1 MVIYKTDQEIDLL
14 RKSGHLVC
22 KTLAEVAK
30 NIKPDVSTSFLD
42 KIAEEFIRDNG
53 GIPGFKGYNNYPATL
68 CTSINNAVVHGI
80 PSDKE
85 ILKDG
90 DIVSVDCGVI
100 LNNYHGDSAFTFEVG
115 EVKNDVKKLLQVT
128 RECLILGLQKAKQ
141 GNRIGDI
148 ASEIQK
154 HAEKES
160 YSVVRELVGHGIG
173 QNLHESP
180 DVPNYGK
187 NGTGMLIRTG
197 LVICIEPMINMGKRN
212 VMMDKDGW
220 TIRTVDRKP
229 SAHFELTV
237 AVNDREP
244 DILGT
249 FDYIDEVLKK

>member
-14 RKSGHLVC
+14 RKSAHLVC

-30 NIKPDVSTSFLD
+30 HVSPGVSTSFLD

-53 GIPGFKGYNNYPATL
+53 GVPGFKGYNKYPATL
-68 CTSINNAVVHGI
+68 CTSVNSTVVHGI

-187 NGTGMLIRTG
+187 NGTGVLIRKG

-212 VMMDKDGW
+212 VMMGKDGW
-220 TIRTVDRKP
+220 TISTADRKP

-237 AVNDREP
+237 AVNDGEP
-244 DILGT
+244 DVLGT

>member
-1 MVIYKTDQEIDLL
+1 MVVYKNDQEVELL

-30 NIKPDVSTSFLD
+30 YITPGVSTLFLD

-53 GIPGFKGYNNYPATL
+53 GIPGFKGYNKYPATL
-68 CTSINNAVVHGI
+68 CTSVNSSVVHGI
-80 PSDKE
+80 PSEKE
-85 ILKDG
+85 VLKSG
-90 DIVSVDCGVI
+90 DIISVDCGVI
-100 LNNYHGDSAFTFEVG
+100 LNSFYGDSAFTFEVG
-115 EVKNDVKKLLQVT
+115 EVENDVKKLLQVT

-148 ASEIQK
+148 ASVIQK
-154 HAEKES
+154 HAEMES

-173 QNLHESP
+173 RNLHEAP
-180 DVPNYGK
+180 EVPNYGK
-187 NGTGMLIRTG
+187 NGTGMLIRKG
-197 LVICIEPMINMGKRN
+197 LVFCIEPMINMGKKN
-212 VMMDKDGW
+212 VVMEKDGW
-220 TIRTVDRKP
+220 TIRTADRKP

-237 AVNDREP
+237 AVNDGEP

>member
-1 MVIYKTDQEIDLL
+1 MVVYKTDQEVELL

-22 KTLAEVAK
+22 QTLAEVAK
-30 NIKPDVSTSFLD
+30 LIKPGVSTAFLD
-42 KIAEEFIRDNG
+42 KRAEEFIRDNG
-53 GIPGFKGYNNYPATL
+53 GIPGFKGYNKYPATL
-68 CTSINNAVVHGI
+68 CTSVNSAIVHGI

-90 DIVSVDCGVI
+90 DIVSVDCGAI
-100 LNNYHGDSAFTFEVG
+100 LNGYHGDSAFTFEIG
-115 EVKNDVKKLLQVT
+115 EVENEVKKLLRVT

-148 ASEIQK
+148 ASDIQK
-154 HAEKES
+154 HAETEG

-180 DVPNYGK
+180 EVPNYGK
-187 NGTGMLIRTG
+187 KGTGMLIRKG
-197 LVICIEPMINMGKRN
+197 LVLCIEPMINMGKKN
-212 VMMDKDGW
+212 VVMEKDGW
-220 TIRTVDRKP
+220 TIRTADRKP

-237 AVNDREP
+237 AVTDGIP

>member
-30 NIKPDVSTSFLD
+30 NIKPGVSTSFLD